1 MRVTTLQWAVGMFSA
16 LLGAMMLIVPHRFEA
31 STYAALQPHLLWWG
45 VAFLLAGGGLLAA
58 ALSPL
63 GWLVLCTHLAA
74 GMVLLVLAPGFASQG
89 AWARATNYVVLG
101 LGTACVPLIARRRET
116 ETVESGGDL
125 LALLVGLGA
134 ALTGLVIMA
143 MPGQLSG
150 RFYGLIR
157 PHLPLYG
164 GALMVTGLALAVGQF
179 RPPSS
184 PIIKWTLYLAVGSTL
199 LAFAGNTA
207 VAVGDWTGIAYYGGF
222 GALVA
227 MTPWLDPVLRH
238 INSSSLRIRLALA
251 LIVAVA
257 APLIAAVTI
266 VTDRDEQSATG
277 QALTLQ
283 KTIAGTLADDI
294 SRYLSFHQAAASGI
308 AKAINQVQMTAAQQA
323 TLLRSLGEEYPNV
336 LSFATY
342 DDHGHTIARGD
353 SSPRE
358 SIGGSPVF
366 EESLRNDGPSQAFQV
381 SPGGNRLQFEFGA
394 PLRRPDNSWAGVLV
408 VSVESVR
415 VATELQ
421 RVGSLTRG
429 KAYVVDIEG
438 RLVAHQDSALTGS
451 FQDVSGSPPVA
462 ALLSGQNADGVLRYA
477 NHNGP
482 QLAGFAR
489 VAGTVLG
496 VVVERPLAVALAGA
510 HTGREIAFTI
520 LLLMIVGAAV
530 GGSFAAGALARPLE
544 ALAREAKR
552 VGEDDA
558 TVALPESSIAE
569 VKDLARTFGEMGSRL
584 TARTQER
591 ERAYGALREREA
603 RIRSIMDSTSDGFIF
618 VGRDGRVKS
627 VNQRATELLP
637 SGAAWAA
644 GADFAPAVADIDVRP
659 PEREALAATL
669 RSLLEDRDPA
679 GKGDLEVRGSGRVLH
694 WDAQSAKDESGG
706 TVGLTIT
713 LHDVTEEREVS
724 RMKSDFVSF
733 VTHQLRTPLAGIKWL
748 LELAAETQDPGELQA
763 YIQDARDANERLV
776 NLVND
781 LLDISR
787 LESGRLAVSLQELNL
802 GAMTESVLE
811 ELGPL
816 IKEKGHRFS
825 VSGVERVPPVVADP
839 QLLRQVVMNL
849 VSNAI
854 KYTPQPGE
862 IVLEMRRENG
872 SVQWAIQDNG
882 IGVPKDAQPRLFEK
896 FYRADNVHKIETEGT
911 GLGLYLVRLI
921 VERFGGRIWCE
932 SEEGKGS
939 IFLFTVPL
947 PGGKDT
953 WTNPASGS

>member
-1 MRVTTLQWAVGMFSA
+1 MRLTTLQWAVGMFSA

-31 STYAALQPHLLWWG
+31 ATYAVLQPHLLWWG
-45 VAFLLAGGGLLAA
+45 VAFLLAGAGVLAA
-58 ALSPL
+58 ALIPL
-63 GWLVLCTHLAA
+63 RWLLLFTHLAA
-74 GMVLLVLAPGFASQG
+74 GMVLVVLATGFASQD
-89 AWARATNYVVLG
+89 AWPRAINFLVLG
-101 LGTACVPLIARRRET
+101 LGAALVPFVSRRGKIET
-116 ETVESGGDL
+116 SESGCDL

-134 ALTGLVIMA
+134 AATGLIIIA
-143 MPGQLSG
+143 FPGQLG
-150 RFYGLIR
+150 GQFYDLIR
-157 PHLPLYG
+157 AHLPLYG
-164 GALMVTGLALAVGQF
+164 VLFMVTGLALAAAQL
-179 RPPSS
+179 RPASS
-184 PIIKWTLYLAVGSTL
+184 PIIRWALYLAAGSTL

-207 VAVGDWTGIAYYGGF
+207 VVVGDWTGTAYFGGF

-227 MTPWLDPVLRH
+227 MTPWLDPVLGH
-238 INSSSLRIRLALA
+238 IDSSSLRIRLALA

-266 VTDRDEQSATG
+266 VTDRAELSATS

-283 KTIAGTLADDI
+283 ETIANTLADDI
-294 SRYLSFHQAAASGI
+294 SRYLSFHRAAAAGL
-308 AKAINQVQMTAAQQA
+308 AKAINLVQMTPPQQEA
-323 TLLRSLGEEYPNV
+323 LLRTLGEEYPDV
-336 LSFATY
+336 FTFATY
-342 DDHGHTIARGD
+342 DDRGHPLARGD
-353 SSPRE
+353 SFPRE

-366 EESLRNDGPSQAFQV
+366 EQSLRSNAESLAYHV
-381 SPGGNRLQFEFGA
+381 SPLSHRLLFEFGA
-394 PLRRPDNSWAGVLV
+394 PLRRPGNSWAGLLV
-408 VSVESVR
+408 VSVESAR
-415 VATELQ
+415 VASTIERIGAETKGL
-421 RVGSLTRG
+421 
-429 KAYVVDIEG
+429 AYVVNNQG
-438 RLVAHQDSALTGS
+438 RLLVHRDAALNGS
-451 FQDVSGSPPVA
+451 FLDVSDLPPVA
-462 ALLSGQNADGVLRYA
+462 NLLVGRSADGVLRYE
-477 NHNGP
+477 NKNGW

-489 VAGTVLG
+489 VAGTALG
-496 VVVERPLAVALAGA
+496 VVVERPLAVAVAGA

-520 LLLMIVGAAV
+520 LLLMVGGAAV
-530 GGSFAAGALARPLE
+530 GGILAAGALARPLE
-544 ALAREAKR
+544 ALAREAR
-552 VGEDDA
+552 RLGEDDA

-569 VKDLARTFGEMGSRL
+569 VKDLARTFGEMSGRL
-584 TARTQER
+584 SARTQER

-627 VNQRATELLP
+627 MNQRAIELLP
-637 SGAAWAA
+637 TGAAWAG
-644 GADFAPAVADIDVRP
+644 GADFARAVAEIDARP

-669 RSLLEDRDPA
+669 RLLLEDRDPA

-694 WDAQSAKDESGG
+694 WDAQPGKDESGA

-748 LELAAETQDPGELQA
+748 LELAAETQDTGELQA
-763 YIQDARDANERLV
+763 YIQDAREANERLV

-802 GAMTESVLE
+802 GTMTESVLE

-816 IKEKGHRFS
+816 IKEKGHRLS
-825 VSGVERVPPVVADP
+825 VSGVERVPPIVADP
-839 QLLRQVVMNL
+839 QLLRQVVINL

-854 KYTPQPGE
+854 KYTPPPGE
-862 IVLEMRRENG
+862 IALQMRPENG

-939 IFLFTVPL
+939 TFLFTVPL

-953 WTNPASGS
+953 WTHPASGS